1 MADGTELTMSE
12 EIQDQID
19 EINNKLE
26 TVAQILYA
34 IRTQWATVIPEPPT
48 PEAEKEPEGG
58 PE

>member
-1 MADGTELTMSE
+1 MAKRAELIMSE

-34 IRTQWATVIPEPPT
+34 IRTQWATVIPEPPA

>member
-1 MADGTELTMSE
+1 MSE

-34 IRTQWATVIPEPPT
+34 IRTQWATVIPEPPA
-48 PEAEKEPEGG
+48 PEAEKEPDSGLQ
-58 PE
+58 